1 MRRATSIK
9 PHLKVRL
16 RLLGM
21 VLLAVLVW
29 YGAAA
34 LDAKIQP
41 ALQELAEYESRAVTV
56 EVMNA
61 AIAQEMEVHPQR
73 YEGLY
78 SIRYAQDGS
87 ISTVESN
94 SLALNQARLY
104 LIEAV
109 TQALRELPETEL
121 QIPWGSL
128 LDSALLNDRGPSWSL
143 CIQPRG
149 YVEGKIQESVREIEI
164 NKAEYCIDLELS
176 TSINMILD
184 GENHLL
190 NVKNTVPVAHIL
202 LDGDTPSYYSQG
214 DV

>member
-16 RLLGM
+16 RALSV

-29 YGAAA
+29 CGAAA

-41 ALQELAEYESRAVTV
+41 ALQEMAEYESRAVTV
-56 EVMNA
+56 EAMNA
-61 AIAQEMEVHPQR
+61 AIAQEMETHPQR
-73 YEGLY
+73 YEDLY
-78 SIRYAQDGS
+78 VIRYAQDGS
-87 ISTVESN
+87 ISAVESD
-94 SLALNQARLY
+94 SVALNQARLY
-104 LIEAV
+104 LVEAV
-109 TQALRELPETEL
+109 TQALRNLPETRL

-149 YVEGKIQESVREIEI
+149 YVEGNIQESVRGIEI

-176 TSINMILD
+176 TAINMILD

-190 NVKNTVPVAHIL
+190 NVMNTVPIAHIL
-202 LDGDTPSYYSQG
+202 MDGTTPSYYSQG
-214 DV
+214 DA